1 MYVRGSGRLVNGR
14 ATIELPDHFRN
25 LASEPGMTIQLTPA
39 SADSRGLAYT
49 KKGLDGIEVVE
60 LNGGTGNYEFDWR
73 VEAVR
78 KGWENYK
85 VIRPW
90 MQSEKDPDKAWQ
102 NRLKWIDE
110 RRAHGKPSP
119 DTNAATLRPRN

>member
-1 MYVRGSGRLVNGR
+1 MYVRGIARLVNGR

-25 LASEPGMTIQLTPA
+25 LAFEPGMTVQLTPR
-39 SADSRGLAYT
+39 SLDSKGLATT
-49 KKGLDGIEVVE
+49 KVSLSGIEVGE
-60 LNGGTGNYEFDWR
+60 LAGGRGNYEFDWR

-78 KGWENYK
+78 KGWEDYK

-90 MQSEKDPDKAWQ
+90 LQSDADPDKAWQ
-102 NRLKWIDE
+102 NRLKAIEE

-119 DTNAATLRPRN
+119 ATTAATPRPQD

>member
-1 MYVRGSGRLVNGR
+1 M
-14 ATIELPDHFRN
+14 
-25 LASEPGMTIQLTPA
+25 
-39 SADSRGLAYT
+39 
-49 KKGLDGIEVVE
+49 VE
-60 LNGGTGNYEFDWR
+60 LSGGTGNYEFDWR

-90 MQSEKDPDKAWQ
+90 MQSDKDPDKAWQ

-119 DTNAATLRPRN
+119 DTNAATPRPQN